1 MSEMNIDLISIP
13 TNTHQ
18 LDGLHYRPTSSS
30 NSRNVAQLFHGNTMN
45 FYTGCCKF
53 LPPDLISIGISAL
66 AYNRR
71 GHDILA
77 IRNSRNVEGGA
88 LQMTSEAI
96 ADNSYARDWLLK
108 KGYTPPICI
117 GHSNGGVLAAKHSAA
132 YQDTPALILLS
143 AHIGGKEMLP
153 IASSKGLFGGSKFP
167 EIIDIAKEMLAK
179 GQGEQIMQ
187 MPGWYWITTPKSII
201 DLASNL
207 PSLIEEASKIKCPVL
222 FIRGDQEPE
231 DLYPAEE
238 FQKECKSSVDI
249 VIIENSN
256 HFYVGAENTVRETIC
271 NWLNDKILSKT
282 DS

>member
-1 MSEMNIDLISIP
+1 MNIDLISIP
-13 TNTHQ
+13 TNTHP
-18 LDGLHYRPTSSS
+18 LDGLHYTPTSIP
-30 NSRNVAQLFHGNTMN
+30 NSGHVVQLFHGNTMN

-53 LPPDLISIGISAL
+53 LPPDLISMGLSAL

-77 IRNSRNVEGGA
+77 IRNSRDVEGGA
-88 LQMTSEAI
+88 LQMTSEAL
-96 ADNSYARDWLLK
+96 ADNNYARDWLLE
-108 KGYTPPICI
+108 KGYSSPICI
-117 GHSNGGVLAAKHSAA
+117 GHSNGGVLATKHAA
-132 YQDTPALILLS
+132 VNQDTPALILLS

-153 IASSKGLFGGSKFP
+153 IASSKGLFGANKFP
-167 EIIDIAKEMLAK
+167 EIINIAKEMVTK
-179 GQGEQIMQ
+179 GQGDKIIQ

-207 PSLIEEASKIKCPVL
+207 PHLIEEASKIKCPVL
-222 FIRGDQEPE
+222 FIRGDQEPR

-271 NWLNDKILSKT
+271 DWLNDKILSKT
-282 DS
+282 NS